1 MPLSAFGITD
11 IGSTRSSNEDA
22 FGNSPELHLFTVADG
37 MGGHAAGEVAS
48 KMAVEAIQE
57 YMASTENEPDITL
70 PFSIPGNLPLVA
82 KRLVAAG
89 KLANQKI
96 YQLGQKEQKYAG
108 MGTTVVSLLV
118 DGSTAYVVHAG
129 DSRAYLIR
137 ENTIRQITNDHS
149 LVKDYVRQGILR
161 EEDTLAHPLKHVI
174 TRALGTN
181 PQVEMDV
188 NTVPLNDG
196 DLFLLCSDGL
206 SNPLTDRDLIDSVLN
221 SRPDLEEKSRNLV
234 ELAMKKG
241 ADDNITVI
249 LVRFSK

>member
-1 MPLSAFGITD
+1 MPVSAFGITD
-11 IGSTRSSNEDA
+11 IGSSRSSNEDA
-22 FGNSPELHLFTVADG
+22 FGTSPELHLFTVADG

-48 KMAVEAIQE
+48 KLAVETIQE
-57 YMASTENEPDITL
+57 YMTSTENEPDITL
-70 PFSIPGNLPLVA
+70 PFSVPADLPLAA

-89 KLANQKI
+89 KMANQKI
-96 YQLGQKEQKYAG
+96 FQLGQKEPKYAG

-118 DGSTAYVVHAG
+118 NGNTAYVSHAG

-137 ENTIRQITNDHS
+137 ENTIRQITHDHS

-181 PQVEMDV
+181 PQVELDV

-206 SNPLTDRDLIDSVLN
+206 SNPLNDLDLMDSVRD
-221 SRPDLEEKSRNLV
+221 SRPDLEEKSRRLI
-234 ELAMKKG
+234 ELALKKG
-241 ADDNITVI
+241 ADDNITVV
-249 LVRFSK
+249 LVRYTR